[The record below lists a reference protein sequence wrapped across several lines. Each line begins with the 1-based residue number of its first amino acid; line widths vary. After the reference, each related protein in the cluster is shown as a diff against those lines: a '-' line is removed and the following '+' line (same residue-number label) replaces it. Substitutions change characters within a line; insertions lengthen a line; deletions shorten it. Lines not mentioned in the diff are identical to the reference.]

1 MKFSPRLLLAIVLYL
16 ALVFVGLVTVN
27 DFLWGFGFEDFS
39 LEALPLV
46 FALAATA
53 IFACWV
59 SDLASKNF
67 PNLAIPGAFFLSYL
81 FQYVFYSTVSKG
93 VLLPFSG
100 EISESLVFS
109 FPTTIFA
116 IYFYFYQFKSSIIG
130 NVRGQKFE
138 RSPRTIM
145 DVLFPQILK
154 SIPKN
159 RAVQILDLRDRASQ
173 LLVISNIILLGIVL
187 LLVFAALFI
196 IFAGEI
202 TRLGANI
209 RDPITMAE
217 ELNIRL
223 GNNIITSRR
232 RTIEIQGEI
241 TEIDEKIKTSILELA
256 STEKNQ
262 EKRNIESGVIDL
274 RKRLAELNEEYF
286 NLEEDFGR
294 LETDYRSSNKELTDM
309 RRALFEFQSGD
320 KPQPVDENLL
330 VATAVTR
337 FGVLVIAIYLVQILI
352 NLYRYNTRVAAYY
365 RAAADALVLL
375 DHSPKKIEELRTLL
389 WPDLDYGRSPQ
400 TIHQRIV
407 EVFSKTADSALTRW
421 SRHKKGKEETSKED
435 IETQKQE
442 KGS

>member
-1 MKFSPRLLLAIVLYL
+1 
-16 ALVFVGLVTVN
+16 
-27 DFLWGFGFEDFS
+27 
-39 LEALPLV
+39 
-46 FALAATA
+46 
-53 IFACWV
+53 
-59 SDLASKNF
+59 
-67 PNLAIPGAFFLSYL
+67 
-81 FQYVFYSTVSKG
+81 
-93 VLLPFSG
+93 
-100 EISESLVFS
+100 
-109 FPTTIFA
+109 
-116 IYFYFYQFKSSIIG
+116 
-130 NVRGQKFE
+130 
-138 RSPRTIM
+138 
-145 DVLFPQILK
+145 
-154 SIPKN
+154 
-159 RAVQILDLRDRASQ
+159 
-173 LLVISNIILLGIVL
+173 
-187 LLVFAALFI
+187 
-196 IFAGEI
+196 
-202 TRLGANI
+202 
-209 RDPITMAE
+209 MAE

-256 STEKNQ
+256 STEKKQ
-262 EKRNIESGVIDL
+262 EKKNIESGVIDL

-309 RRALFEFQSGD
+309 RRALLEFQSGD